1 MGSPKQ
7 TRIVSNMYTSRLS
20 NESNK
25 KPTLL
30 DVAKSKKRISVLN
43 KRETSP
49 DKEVRCDATPSLRVS
64 EYVRETPDLSKLKVE
79 DQNPTQH
86 KVPVNKGQIDN
97 MANLKTKDANV
108 GGEAN
113 F

>member
-7 TRIVSNMYTSRLS
+7 TRIVSNMYTSIPTSRLS

-79 DQNPTQH
+79 DQNPNRQYSQL
-86 KVPVNKGQIDN
+86 P
-97 MANLKTKDANV
+97 
-108 GGEAN
+108 
-113 F
+113 